1 MIKQSSF
8 ENEYFI
14 VLKLK
19 GEVLKLAQTLQENL
33 SSAFDLYPDDV
44 YPEIHITLDR
54 IDKNKID
61 RAVEIVESVILKYT
75 EIDIVV
81 KKFDCLSSK
90 ENNFL
95 VLSVEENKKLI
106 QFSNELHNKLAEE
119 NISTIDNYSS
129 WKFHISLASTV
140 FADEKKSFDEEFK
153 DLCFRYEGINTPRSC
168 KADVIEI
175 WRPTLDENH
184 KCLKR
189 FQL

>member
-14 VLKLK
+14 VLKLQ
-19 GEVLKLAQTLQENL
+19 GEVLKLAKNLQEHL
-33 SSAFDLYPDDV
+33 SSEFDLYPDDV

-54 IDKNKID
+54 IYKNKID
-61 RAVEIVESVILKYT
+61 RAVEIIESVILKYT

-81 KKFDCLSSK
+81 KNFDCLSTEK
-90 ENNFL
+90 HNFL
-95 VLSVEENKKLI
+95 VLNVEENKKLI

-119 NISTIDNYSS
+119 NISAIDNYSD
-129 WKFHISLASTV
+129 WKFHISLASTI
-140 FADEKKSFDEEFK
+140 FAEEKINFDKEFK
-153 DLCFRYEGINTPRSC
+153 ELCFRYEGINTPRSC
-168 KADVIEI
+168 KASLLEI
-175 WRPTLDENH
+175 WRPTLDENK

>member
-14 VLKLK
+14 VLKLQ
-19 GEVLKLAQTLQENL
+19 GDVLNLAQHLQEHL
-33 SSAFDLYPDDV
+33 SSEFDLYPDDV

-54 IDKNKID
+54 IDKNKFD
-61 RAVEIVESVILKYT
+61 RAVEIIESIILRYT

-81 KKFDCLSSK
+81 KDFDCLSS
-90 ENNFL
+90 EDNNFL
-95 VLSVEENKKLI
+95 VLNVEENKKLI

-119 NISTIDNYSS
+119 NISSIDNYSE

-140 FADEKKSFDEEFK
+140 FAEEKKSFDKEFK
-153 DLCFRYEGINTPRSC
+153 ELCFRYEGINTPRFC

-175 WRPTLDENH
+175 WRPTLDENT

-189 FQL
+189 FRL

>member
-14 VLKLK
+14 VLKLQ
-19 GEVLKLAQTLQENL
+19 GDVLNLAQHLQEHL
-33 SSAFDLYPDDV
+33 SSEFDLYPDDV
-44 YPEIHITLDR
+44 YPEVHITLDR
-54 IDKNKID
+54 INKNKLD
-61 RAVEIVESVILKYT
+61 RAVEIIKSIILKYT

-81 KKFDCLSSK
+81 KNFDCLSSE

-95 VLSVEENKKLI
+95 VLNVEENKKLI

-119 NISTIDNYSS
+119 NISSIDNYSE

-140 FADEKKSFDEEFK
+140 FAEEKKSFDKEFK
-153 DLCFRYEGINTPRSC
+153 ELCFRYEGINTVRRC
-168 KADVIEI
+168 KVDVIEI
-175 WRPTLDENH
+175 WRPTLDENS

-189 FQL
+189 FRL